1 VDCIIFDK
9 TGTLTEGRV
18 QVRLANLNPRRPDCA
33 EAVAMSRAAAL
44 EAHSNHALAR
54 AFRHLPIERAANG
67 VVSHPSGGL
76 HGYVDGHAW
85 SIGNAH
91 FVQLMT
97 PGMEAKGDTSDIWLA
112 DEHDWYARFQIED
125 GLRRDAARAVTAVK
139 ADGTEVHI
147 FSGDNEAAVA
157 SAAWQLNIGEWR
169 SRQSAADKLKGIR
182 SVQQQGHT
190 VLMVGD
196 GANDAPVLA
205 AANVSMT
212 VQGAT
217 ELANSTAD
225 FILTS
230 PSLLALGRAFEISR
244 MAARLIRQNLTWALA
259 YNTAILPLAMSGTL
273 QPWMAAVGMSSSSLL
288 VVLNA
293 TRIARFPREVRQT

>member
-1 VDCIIFDK
+1 
-9 TGTLTEGRV
+9 
-18 QVRLANLNPRRPDCA
+18 
-33 EAVAMSRAAAL
+33 
-44 EAHSNHALAR
+44 
-54 AFRHLPIERAANG
+54 
-67 VVSHPSGGL
+67 
-76 HGYVDGHAW
+76 
-85 SIGNAH
+85 
-91 FVQLMT
+91 MT
-97 PGMEAKGDTSDIWLA
+97 PGMEPQDDNSDIWLA

-125 GLRRDAARAVTAVK
+125 GLRRDAALAVAAVK
-139 ADGTEVHI
+139 ANGMDAHI
-147 FSGDNEAAVA
+147 FSGDSEAAVA
-157 SAAWQLNIGEWR
+157 FAARELSIDEWR

-244 MAARLIRQNLTWALA
+244 MAARLIRQNLAWALA

-293 TRIARFPREVRQT
+293 TRIARFRRQATRLISGKNA